1 MKLYL
6 LDLGHCDVDKGV
18 VLTPGSDRGVRI
30 DIPIVGY
37 LIEAD
42 SGERVLVDTGMA
54 IIEPAMRLWRNWKRR
69 DDLAILGE
77 LDEHLLDDIGLTAAD
92 VREALAL
99 PLADNASRMLAGR
112 AHRSRQAWRLLG
124 QR

>member
-1 MKLYL
+1 MIQ
-6 LDLGHCDVDKGV
+6 
-18 VLTPGSDRGVRI
+18 SDAYERDGRGRPDSHA
-30 DIPIVGY
+30 DIR
-37 LIEAD
+37 
-42 SGERVLVDTGMA
+42 RVLVDTGMA